1 MNRHWHYQQDENGIG
16 WLKAD
21 IQGSSTNT
29 LSREVIEQLGEEL
42 ERLHANT
49 PIALVVGSSKRNGF
63 FSGADVN
70 GFRGLSDR
78 AEVEHYIQQVHGI
91 FERLENM
98 PCPTIAQVH
107 GFCLGGGLELA
118 LCCRYV
124 VACDDEYSRL
134 GFPEVRLGIF
144 PGFGGTARTIRKLG
158 SLPALRLMLSGRTL
172 SAKAAKKI
180 GLVDLAV
187 PERQLQAAVEHLLLK
202 CPPIYQP
209 AWWDS
214 LMNLPLMRQ
223 LVAGFLKRKVRETAN
238 PDHYPAPY
246 SLIDH
251 WSRHGNSFKDLLWG
265 ERTTVA
271 ELITGSTAQ
280 NLVRVFGLQEKLKA
294 FSHGVNF
301 KARHVH
307 VIGGGIMGGD
317 IAAWCAWKGFFVTLQ
332 DREPKYLTRAMERA
346 HRLFERKA
354 RLNQRA
360 VQAAFD
366 RLMPDPKGF
375 GLTRADVVIEAIF
388 EDLDAKRSLFAQLE
402 PRIRKDALLA
412 SNTSSIPLQAIS
424 AGLDNPSRLV
434 GLHFFNPVAQMQL
447 VEVVAADHT
456 DEKQLR
462 HAIAFTRAIDRLPL
476 PVRSSPGFL
485 VNRVLMPY
493 LLEAVSLLDEGHSAE
508 VIDRAAMDFGMP
520 MGPIELA
527 DSVGLDICLSVGN
540 KLSSHFDL
548 WVPGSLKNHVRQGY
562 LGKKSGRG
570 FYTWNHRCAKK
581 GKASLTSE
589 LSRELSERM
598 ILRMLNEAVACINEG
613 IVENED
619 LLDAGMIFGTGFAP
633 FRGGPMHYIHQVGE
647 EKLHHRLEELH
658 KRHGNAF
665 NVSMGWDLLSRAGG
679 SVAGGA
685 AP

>member
-16 WLKAD
+16 WLKAE

-29 LSREVIEQLGEEL
+29 LSREVIDQLGEEL
-42 ERLHANT
+42 ERLHAN
-49 PIALVVGSSKRNGF
+49 PPVALVVGSSKQNGF
-63 FSGADVN
+63 FAGADVN

-78 AEVEHYIQQVHGI
+78 GEVENYIHQVHGV
-91 FERLENM
+91 FERLESM

-118 LCCRYV
+118 LSCRYV
-124 VACDDEYSRL
+124 VARDDENSRF

-144 PGFGGTARTIRKLG
+144 PGFGGTARTIRKIG
-158 SLPALRLMLSGRTL
+158 TLPALSLMLSGKTL

-180 GLVDLAV
+180 GLVDIAV
-187 PERQLQAAVEHLLLK
+187 PERQMQAAVDYLLMK
-202 CPPIYQP
+202 RPPIYQP
-209 AWWDS
+209 VWWNSLVNLS
-214 LMNLPLMRQ
+214 LMRP
-223 LVAGFLKRKVRETAN
+223 LVAGFLKRKVRGQVD
-238 PDHYPAPY
+238 PDQYPAPL

-251 WSRHGNSFKDLLWG
+251 WRRHGNSFRDLLRG

-271 ELITGSTAQ
+271 ELITGRTAQ
-280 NLVRVFGLQEKLKA
+280 NLIRVFGLQEKLKA
-294 FSHGVNF
+294 LSNGVDF

-317 IAAWCAWKGFFVTLQ
+317 IAAWCAWKGFYVTLQ

-354 RLNQRA
+354 GLNQRV

-375 GLTRADVVIEAIF
+375 GLARADVVIEAIF
-388 EDLDAKRSLFAQLE
+388 EDLDAKRLLFAQLE

-412 SNTSSIPLQAIS
+412 SNTSSIPLEALS
-424 AGLDNPSRLV
+424 ANLANPSRLV

-447 VEVVAADHT
+447 VEVVSSDHT
-456 DEKQLR
+456 NDKHIK

-476 PVRSSPGFL
+476 PVKSSPGFL

-493 LLEAVSLLDEGHSAE
+493 LLEAVSLLDEGYTAE
-508 VIDRAAMDFGMP
+508 AIDRAATDFGMP

-527 DSVGLDICLSVGN
+527 DSVGLDICLSVGD
-540 KLSSHFDL
+540 KLSSHYDL
-548 WVPGSLKNHVRQGY
+548 RVPGSLKNLVEQGY
-562 LGKKSGRG
+562 LGRKSGRG
-570 FYTWNHRCAKK
+570 FYTWNRRGAKK
-581 GKASLTSE
+581 GKASLSRE
-589 LSRELSERM
+589 HSRELSERM

-613 IVENED
+613 IVVNED

-665 NVSMGWDLLSRAGG
+665 NVSMGWDLLSRAG
-679 SVAGGA
+679 
-685 AP
+685 